1 MRTRDRIALLALGL
15 ALGATPAAAFEG
27 TAQPSMTVEPPAA
40 PAAPPPAVG
49 MAPASASS
57 RAVDAPRPP
66 GLIPHG
72 GGASAVGLPSATL
85 PRPRAPVPVIAAP
98 SPQGERPLPPP
109 TAFAAP
115 SIPITPFEAFKSG
128 ARALR
133 DGQTKKAVAELEYAA
148 ERGEIRAQWKLG
160 RMYAEGDGVEQSDA
174 RAFRYFS
181 LIADGHADDN
191 PTGPQA
197 RFVANAFVSLG
208 TYYRDGIPGTDVRA
222 DYLRAQQMYSYA
234 ASYYADADAQYY
246 LARLLL
252 DGSGPNNDPRNGTR
266 WLYSA
271 ANKGQ
276 PQAQAVLGRMLFQGE
291 HLPRQPARGLMW
303 LALANAN
310 AAPSDAWIGELYAA
324 AFKQASDEERAI
336 AGDMLVRWMNGRR
349 D

>member
-1 MRTRDRIALLALGL
+1 MRTRDRIAIVAVGL
-15 ALGATPAAAFEG
+15 ALAAAAPAAAFEG
-27 TAQPSMTVEPPAA
+27 TAQPPAPVEPPAA
-40 PAAPPPAVG
+40 SG
-49 MAPASASS
+49 MAPASANS
-57 RAVDAPRPP
+57 RAVDTPRPP
-66 GLIPHG
+66 GLIPHA

-85 PRPRAPVPVIAAP
+85 PRPRAPVPAI
-98 SPQGERPLPPP
+98 SSTNPQGERPLPPP

-133 DGQTKKAVAELEYAA
+133 DGQPKKALALLENAADQGVVA
-148 ERGEIRAQWKLG
+148 AQWKLG
-160 RMYAEGDGVEQSDA
+160 RMYAEGDGVEQSDL

-181 LIADGHADDN
+181 SIADAHADDN
-191 PTGPQA
+191 PGGPQA

-208 TYYRDGIPGTDVRA
+208 TYYRDGIADSDVKPDYFRA
-222 DYLRAQQMYSYA
+222 RQMYSYA
-234 ASYYADADAQYY
+234 ASYYGDPDAQYY

-252 DGSGPNNDPRNGTR
+252 DGSGPNTDPRQGTR

-276 PQAQAVLGRMLFQGE
+276 TQAQAVLGRMLFKGE
-291 HLPRQPARGLMW
+291 HLPRQAARGLMW

-310 AAPSDAWIGELYAA
+310 AATSDAWIGELYAA
-324 AFKQASDEERAI
+324 AFKQASDEERAV

>member
-1 MRTRDRIALLALGL
+1 MRTRDRIAMVAVGFALA
-15 ALGATPAAAFEG
+15 AAAPAAAFEG
-27 TAQPSMTVEPPAA
+27 TAQPQGKLEPVVA
-40 PAAPPPAVG
+40 PAAPSVG
-49 MAPASASS
+49 MAPASANA

-66 GLIPHG
+66 GLIPHA

-85 PRPRAPVPVIAAP
+85 PRPRAPVPAI
-98 SPQGERPLPPP
+98 SSTGPQTERPLPPP

-115 SIPITPFEAFKSG
+115 SMPITPFEAFKSG

-133 DGQTKKAVAELEYAA
+133 DGQPKKALASLEYAA
-148 ERGEIRAQWKLG
+148 DQGVIAAQWKLG
-160 RMYAEGDGVEQSDA
+160 RMYAEGDGVVQSDV
-174 RAFRYFS
+174 RAFQYFS
-181 LIADGHADDN
+181 SIADAHADDN
-191 PTGPQA
+191 PGGPQA

-208 TYYRDGIPGTDVRA
+208 TYYRDGIPDSDVKPDYSRA
-222 DYLRAQQMYSYA
+222 RQMYSYA
-234 ASYYADADAQYY
+234 ASYYGDPDAQYY

-252 DGSGPNNDPRNGTR
+252 DGSGSYTDPRQGTR

-276 PQAQAVLGRMLFQGE
+276 TQAQAVLGRMLFKGE
-291 HLPRQPARGLMW
+291 HLPRQAARGLMW

-310 AAPSDAWIGELYAA
+310 AARSDAWIGELYAA
-324 AFKQASDEERAI
+324 AFKQASDEERAV

>member
-27 TAQPSMTVEPPAA
+27 TAQPPVIMETPPV
-40 PAAPPPAVG
+40 PVAPPPVG
-49 MAPASASS
+49 MAPASVNS
-57 RAVDAPRPP
+57 RATDAPRPP

-72 GGASAVGLPSATL
+72 GAASAIGLPSASL
-85 PRPRAPVPVIAAP
+85 PRPRAPVPAIAAP
-98 SPQGERPLPPP
+98 SAPGDRPLPPP

-133 DGQTKKAVAELEYAA
+133 DGQTKKGLAELQYAA
-148 ERGEIRAQWKLG
+148 ERGEIGAQWKLG
-160 RMYAEGDGVEQSDA
+160 RMFAEGDGVEQSDL

-181 LIADGHADDN
+181 QIADGHAEDN
-191 PTGPQA
+191 PTGQQA
-197 RFVANAFVSLG
+197 PFVANAFVSLG
-208 TYYRDGIPGTDVRA
+208 TYYRDGIADSDVKPDYFRA
-222 DYLRAQQMYSYA
+222 RWMYSYA
-234 ASYYADADAQYY
+234 ASYFRDPDAQYY

-252 DGSGPNNDPRNGTR
+252 DDSGPNNDPRQGTR

-276 PQAQAVLGRMLFQGE
+276 TQAQAVLGRMLFQGE
-291 HLPRQPARGLMW
+291 HLQRQPARGLMW

-310 AAPSDAWIGELYAA
+310 ASPSDSWIRELYAA